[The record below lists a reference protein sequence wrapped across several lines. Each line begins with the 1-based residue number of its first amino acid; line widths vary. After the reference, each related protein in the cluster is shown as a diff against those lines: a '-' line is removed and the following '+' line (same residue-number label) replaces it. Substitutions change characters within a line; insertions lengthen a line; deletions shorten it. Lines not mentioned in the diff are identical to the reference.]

1 MGHLKFDPSKLEKLN
16 DPGRFE
22 SLPPEVIWRAS
33 GAKDPRTIVEI
44 GAGTGMFSGAFAR
57 LAPQATVYAV
67 DVEPVM
73 IDWMRRE
80 RPEVAAGRVVPV
92 LSEERHVPL
101 ADAIAELVVMI
112 NLHHELADPAAI
124 YSEAHRLLVPGGRVV
139 VVDWARRETPKGP
152 PLAVRAT
159 PEVLRRHLEE
169 SGFTEVAVDE
179 MALPWHQVT
188 TGTRR

>member
-1 MGHLKFDPSKLEKLN
+1 MGHLKFDPSELEKLN

-44 GAGTGMFSGAFAR
+44 GAGTGMFSAAFAR
-57 LAPQATVYAV
+57 LAPHATVYAV

-124 YSEAHRLLVPGGRVV
+124 YSEAHRLLVSGGRVV

-159 PEVLRRHLEE
+159 PAVLRRHLEE

-179 MALPWHQVT
+179 MALPWHQVA